1 MAATKAACIG
11 VFVATGDAATEAAVS
26 FSLTVETSWTRLEGV
41 CDTWSKED
49 CTKSKL
55 NNKGINAIF
64 MAVSHD
70 DC

>member
-1 MAATKAACIG
+1 MKAHLK
-11 VFVATGDAATEAAVS
+11 
-26 FSLTVETSWTRLEGV
+26 SLNDNVWLVVETSWTRLEGV

-55 NNKGINAIF
+55 NNKGINAIS

-70 DC
+70 EFLRISNRETVKEA